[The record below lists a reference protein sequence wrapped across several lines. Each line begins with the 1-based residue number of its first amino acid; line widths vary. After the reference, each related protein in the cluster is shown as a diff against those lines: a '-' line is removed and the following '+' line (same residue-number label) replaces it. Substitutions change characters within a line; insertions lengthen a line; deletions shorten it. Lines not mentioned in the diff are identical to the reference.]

1 MFFHGSTAPFGDPP
15 RQADHFRS
23 RAPLRSITRLARFP
37 RFLVAYAASL
47 MSCMPR
53 QFSFPGVANSAIHL
67 CSVISQKLGGP
78 PAHGHGRRGY
88 EGGTGI
94 WGKAEYER
102 LSTHYKYHARKGTLK
117 LGVVSR
123 WNHWER
129 NLERPVTSRVFIARR
144 ATNWGAAAAVR
155 PPGDENGEHM
165 AGRQP

>member
-67 CSVISQKLGGP
+67 SFGDFAKIGRPTRAWTRKTGLRGRNR
-78 PAHGHGRRGY
+78 HLGRRNTSDCPRTTSTTP
-88 EGGTGI
+88 GG
-94 WGKAEYER
+94 
-102 LSTHYKYHARKGTLK
+102 GTLK

-144 ATNWGAAAAVR
+144 ATNWAQPQRSGRRVMKTA
-155 PPGDENGEHM
+155 NT